1 MKKLQK
7 NQLKRQK
14 LKKNNKSFKTF
25 NPIQDVLEWDFFIFT
40 KTILMNT
47 RAAQLQAFDRLLTI
61 MDDLREKCPW
71 DQKQT
76 MQSLRHL
83 TIEETYELGD
93 AILDNDLHEVKKELG
108 DLLLHIV
115 FYAKI
120 GSETSDFDIADVCH
134 EISEKLIHRH
144 PHIYSD
150 TIVKDEE
157 EVKQNWE
164 KLKLKEGKKSVLEGV
179 PKSLPALVKASRIQ
193 DKVKGVGFD
202 WEETHQVWDKVQE
215 ELEELQ
221 VEVQTGDQD
230 KIEAEFGDV
239 LFSMINYARFL
250 NVNPEDALERTN
262 KKFIKRFQYLES
274 KASELGKPLMDMTL
288 AEMDIFWEEAKR
300 LPNK

>member
-1 MKKLQK
+1 
-7 NQLKRQK
+7 
-14 LKKNNKSFKTF
+14 
-25 NPIQDVLEWDFFIFT
+25 
-40 KTILMNT
+40 MNT
-47 RAAQLQAFDRLLTI
+47 RQQQLEAFNRLLDI
-61 MDDLREKCPW
+61 MDDLRAKCPW
-71 DQKQT
+71 DKKQT
-76 MQSLRHL
+76 FESLRHL

-93 AILDNDLHEVKKELG
+93 AILNNDLQEIKKELG

-120 GSETSDFDIADVCH
+120 GSETTDSSTSITTGFDIGDVCND
-134 EISEKLIHRH
+134 ICDKLIHRH

-150 TIVKDEE
+150 VVVANEE

-179 PKSLPALVKASRIQ
+179 PKGLPALVKASRIQ

-202 WEETHQVWDKVQE
+202 WEEPHQVWDKVQE
-215 ELEELQ
+215 ELQELQ
-221 VEVQTGDQD
+221 DEVRTGNQD
-230 KIEAEFGDV
+230 KIESEFGDV

-274 KASELGKPLMDMTL
+274 KAGELGKPLMDMTL
-288 AEMDIFWEEAKR
+288 AEMDVFWEEAKK
-300 LPNK
+300 L